1 LILWSGGILVTI
13 SPIRDLKI
21 MIELIKY
28 GNTNTY
34 LLKGTKGNLLI
45 DTDYAGTLQG
55 FFRAIKDVNVSL
67 QDITYIL
74 ATHYHPDHI
83 GLVSELMD
91 LGVNLIVVDT
101 QTDSIHYS
109 DEIFA
114 RLPALKYKPI
124 DEGKAKILGISES
137 RQFLKELG
145 IEGEIV
151 STPSHSKDSISIAL
165 DEGVCIVG
173 DLEPIEY
180 LEAYDDNEALA
191 MDWNAILNFK
201 PKRVCFA
208 HANEKHF

>member
-1 LILWSGGILVTI
+1 
-13 SPIRDLKI
+13 

-34 LLKGTKGNLLI
+34 LVRGTKGNLLI
-45 DTDYAGTLQG
+45 DTDYAGTLQA
-55 FFRAIKDVNVSL
+55 FFRAIKEVNVSL
-67 QDITYIL
+67 HDITYVL

-91 LGVNLIVVDT
+91 LGVNLLIVGT
-101 QTDSIHYS
+101 QIDSVHYS
-109 DEIFA
+109 DDIFA
-114 RLPALKYKPI
+114 RQSGLKYKPI
-124 DEGKAKILGISES
+124 DERKAKILDISES
-137 RQFLKELG
+137 RHFLKEFG

-151 STPSHSKDSISIAL
+151 STPSHSKDSISIVL

-191 MDWNAILNFK
+191 MDWNTILYFK
-201 PKRVCFA
+201 PKRVCYA
-208 HANEKHF
+208 HANEKVF